1 MAMNPDKKVDFD
13 TEWPKVVTGFNQIL
27 SAIET
32 GNGINH
38 KEWMQHYNSVF
49 QLAIAQHEE
58 RMYVEIAKIFE
69 KFVYGQSKKIF
80 EKGSG
85 ELMLKEY
92 LKLFGDFTKTAL
104 SVSRI
109 CRYLQ
114 RYWIPGNLGKTPSN
128 IEVREIYPLALVM
141 WRQHCFDPIKDKL
154 IPSLLDLLDQDRDG
168 NKQDKALIRNMVQSY
183 IEFDKVGPNEGQ
195 QFYEK
200 EFETRY
206 IERLKQFYASES
218 TQFLASNGVSLYLQK
233 AEERIEEERQ
243 NAEYLGTYLST
254 SEPKIKKAIDEVL
267 IEKHMESLQ
276 ADFLRMLKEDK
287 NQDMRRLYFLL
298 ARVVDGLPNS
308 ANTFQAY
315 LQEEGSKKVEDQKK
329 KGLKDALAN
338 AVQFVKNITTFYDKY
353 FKLVQ
358 TCFSSHNLFKTA
370 LDKAFRDVMNQD
382 SGTFNIPRLLNF
394 YIDNI
399 IKGKEKDISSED
411 EIDDVLQRLVNLFS
425 YLQDKDEFFEY
436 FRKALC
442 KRLLSKGKQYNEN
455 AEKSFLSK
463 LKAQSG
469 DAAIRKL
476 QGMFT
481 DVQDESFNEIKT
493 KFESFN
499 SGSSKVGPVDL
510 EVQVLNESHWPI
522 SGTQKFPLLLGAEL
536 LQCQTK
542 FQQFYDKSTEKRRLQ
557 WLYNYGTV
565 TLAGRFTN
573 SKAPIQLV
581 LTPLQASILM
591 CFNVSAKLSFE
602 ELIVALWPT
611 QNQAART
618 TLTSSQNTSALH
630 DMSLE
635 EILRF
640 AIQPLVY
647 FKYKV
652 IAKEKD
658 VDPKKES
665 IKKTDVFLLREK
677 IPAKKLPRK
686 IQFPPGSAKQTQK
699 EANQDHELVMK
710 QREFEIE
717 AAMVRVM
724 KARNRLDWNQLQVEV
739 INILKQR
746 FTPDAKM
753 LKKRLESLID
763 RKFFERDEN
772 DPKIL
777 IYVS

>member
-1 MAMNPDKKVDFD
+1 MNPEKKADFN
-13 TEWPKVVTGFNQIL
+13 TEWPRVTAGFNQIL

-32 GNGINH
+32 GNGINQ
-38 KEWMQHYNSVF
+38 KEWMFHYNSVF

-58 RMYVEIAKIFE
+58 KMYIEIAKIFE
-69 KFVYGQSKKIF
+69 NFVRGQSKKIF
-80 EKGSG
+80 EKGTG

-92 LKLFGDFTKTAL
+92 LKLFGDFTKTSL

-114 RYWIPGNLGKTPSN
+114 RYWIPGNLGKTPN
-128 IEVREIYPLALVM
+128 GVEVREIYPLALVM
-141 WRQHCFDPIKDKL
+141 WRQHCFEPIKDKL
-154 IPSLLDLLDQDRDG
+154 IPSLLDLLDQDRQG
-168 NKQDKALIRNMVQSY
+168 SKQDKSLIRNMVQSY

-200 EFETRY
+200 EFESRY
-206 IERLKQFYASES
+206 IERLKQFYAAES
-218 TQFLASNGVSLYLQK
+218 TQFLAANGVSLYLQR
-233 AEERIEEERQ
+233 AEERIAEERT
-243 NAEYLGTYLST
+243 NAEYLGTYLIT

-267 IEKHMESLQ
+267 IEKHMETIQ

-287 NQDMRRLYFLL
+287 NEDMRRLYTLL

-308 ANTFQAY
+308 ANTFQVY
-315 LQEEGSKKVEDQKK
+315 LTESGSKIIVEQKNRE
-329 KGLKDALAN
+329 LKDALAC
-338 AVQFVKNITTFYDKY
+338 AVPFVKQLMTFYEKY
-353 FKLVQ
+353 AGLVS
-358 TCFSSHNLFKTA
+358 TCFGGHSLFKTA
-370 LDKAFRDVMNQD
+370 LDKAFRDIMNQE
-382 SGTFNIPRLLNF
+382 SGKFNIPRLLNF
-394 YIDNI
+394 YIDSI
-399 IKGKEKDISSED
+399 IRGKEKDMSTED

-481 DVQDESFNEIKT
+481 DVQDESLNEMKA
-493 KFESFN
+493 KFEQFN
-499 SGSSKVGPVDL
+499 NGSKVDTVDL

-522 SGTQKFPLLLGAEL
+522 SGTQKFPLLLEKQL
-536 LQCQTK
+536 LRCQTK
-542 FQQFYDKSTEKRRLQ
+542 FQEYYDKTTEKRRLQ

-565 TLAGRFTN
+565 TLAARFTN
-573 SKAPIQLV
+573 SKLPIQLV
-581 LTPLQASILM
+581 LTPLQASILV
-591 CFNVSAKLSFE
+591 CFNISPKLSFD
-602 ELIVALWPT
+602 ELLTHLWPT
-611 QNQAART
+611 QSTSARSV
-618 TLTSSQNTSALH
+618 LTSSQNSSALH

-652 IAKEKD
+652 LQKEND
-658 VDPKKES
+658 QDPKKES
-665 IKKTDVFLLREK
+665 IKKADVFILREK

-686 IQFPPGSAKQTQK
+686 IAFPPGSAKQQQK
-699 EANQDHELVMK
+699 EADQDHELVMK

-724 KARNRLDWNQLQVEV
+724 KARNRLEWNQVQVEV
-739 INILKQR
+739 INILKSR
-746 FTPDAKM
+746 FSPDARM

-763 RKFFERDEN
+763 RKFMERDEN
-772 DPKIL
+772 DPKVIL
-777 IYVS
+777 YIS